1 MVKIDGEKVAGCVY
15 CENYNEFVLP
25 KDVIEGN
32 IKKLLNFILWS
43 WHKY

>member
-32 IKKLLNFILWS
+32 IKK
-43 WHKY
+43 